1 MLAELGI
8 ATGIVVALLGVLLPL
23 AQGWR
28 KGLEKQIAGLQ
39 TTMDVRFSMVDQQL
53 ALMRADMDRRFDEVD
68 RRFGEVDKRIDA
80 VVDQSRDLRNDV
92 RAGFARS
99 DLVAEQM
106 GWRIH
111 EGRSNVGG
119 HPPA

>member
-28 KGLEKQIAGLQ
+28 KGLEKPIAGLQ

-53 ALMRADMDRRFDEVD
+53 ALMRADMDRRF
-68 RRFGEVDKRIDA
+68 GEVDKRIDA
-80 VVDQSRDLRNDV
+80 VVDQNRDLRDDM

-119 HPPA
+119 PPSAKSGAAT